1 MADRYWRGGS
11 GTWNTSSTTN
21 WSTTSGGSGG
31 ASVPTAT
38 DNVIFDQAG
47 TYTVTMTGALLCL
60 DITVSAGTVTFATGT
75 TPTLAITGSMSLI
88 LGTLWSST
96 GALTFNATTTGK
108 TVTTNGTTINATTIT
123 FNGVGGAW
131 SLVSTL
137 TTVNTG
143 NVTLTNGTI
152 NLNGFDLS
160 TGIFNSQ
167 NTNTRSIAFGS
178 NFILLVHPTAAQ
190 TVLNIGNTGITST
203 GTGGFSTAMTV
214 TRTFTATTTPTITEG
229 VPLYITSGTSAPTF
243 TASSW
248 FTLLNF
254 NGYTGTA
261 SGTIFAKNLTLS
273 SGGTYTG
280 IVLTTYGTGS
290 LNANGS
296 TTGIG
301 ALTIGIATPNPT
313 VTTLATNFSCTTY
326 TQTVTTTT
334 FNINGFVLTCS
345 STASYNAGT
354 VGTLTLNSGTIN
366 CTTFSTGDSFTLNNG
381 TINPSVSFIANN
393 GAPSAIFTYNGGT
406 LSTVTSFIQQSG
418 TVVLNQSLTLAQAG
432 TYTFSQVAASGVLTL
447 NNNTLSIGG
456 FNRTVSGANTINFGT
471 SGQILLTGNN
481 MNVWNVTTASITTT
495 GTVSIRSTYTGS
507 VGTRTFN
514 FYSVPQFNIAIGTG
528 TGSTMY
534 LASGATDTV
543 TFTSSILNFDM
554 TGMTFTLLMGS
565 LTQFGSTFII
575 PATGG
580 TVAASANTL
589 LFSND
594 TTYTTTTNITID
606 RTVDFPL
613 TFNGPGGIYR
623 LNGNVTIGSTRATQ
637 LQQGTLSLNGY
648 TLSTG
653 TFVGTLANARTIAFG
668 FTGQINVTGTGTVW
682 NTGTITLLSIT
693 GTPVVNVT
701 STGSTTITV
710 LPGALTEAQ
719 AISFN
724 FTGGTYLLNFLT
736 TTSHTAK
743 NVDFTGFAGTLTA
756 FAGSNIVYGNWT
768 MSTGMGSA
776 TGSLIFGPTTGN
788 TSIITSNGRSI
799 ASITINGLGGVVGL
813 GDALNLSSSTLSV
826 NGGTF
831 NTNNYNMSGVSNF
844 ESYTTTTTR
853 AINLGSSTIT
863 MSGTFHVITT
873 GLTFNAGTS
882 TINYT
887 GFNDVLVDNGSTNG
901 LTFYNF
907 IYTGTGSTSKSMTG
921 KNTFNNLSLI
931 TSNSIAAN
939 CIYIITDDIV
949 VNGDFTIPAPSG
961 TLYFSR
967 FVLTSATLGTQVKIT
982 VNGNVSPLS
991 YVNFRDINAQG
1002 KWLPWSGTSLG
1013 NIGNNN
1019 NIAFSPGV
1027 NKYWSFAAG
1036 GAVNSAAWALT
1047 SGGTPSSA
1055 NFPLP
1060 QDTIVI
1066 DNNGLNTSATIT
1078 MGIDFYF
1085 TTINMASRT
1094 NAFTLSI
1101 ATTTNI
1107 YCSGDWINGSGLTS
1121 VTGTAGKANFR
1132 NSLPGYVQSITT
1144 AGKLFSPQ
1152 VYINTNGIVQLL
1164 DNFDQDSLVGLQ
1176 GFSLDQGTFNLN
1188 GFNLNTAR
1196 IDSTNS
1202 NTRAINFGSTFI
1214 NLTHTTAG
1222 TTVLNMGNATNFSA
1236 SGTGGFRANMSVT
1249 RTFDCGNNGGAPT
1262 VAPNLFIFSGGSI
1275 PTISSGGYFNTIDF
1289 TGSTCTPAVTTVN
1302 IIGLVLA
1309 SGGTYTNLS
1318 LNTSGSGTLTFN
1330 AKTVVAVTVLSG
1342 SPVISGT
1349 CTCTTFTV
1357 NGGTLTAWSGTI
1369 VPTGSFVVTSGN
1381 VYLSNGGTLTVTTIT
1396 QNGGAVYLTSSFT
1409 MTAGTS
1415 TYTFNT
1421 GTLSIYNTGSNIT
1434 LSVGRFIS
1442 NGSGVRFLQLYG
1454 FIRLTNTTASAVA
1467 VDMANTTNLVVDYGT
1482 SYSPAAGFLT
1492 AGTVAQTYTIGT
1504 TGGSI
1509 NNAISLTWD
1518 SGGTAIP
1525 LITTGSWF
1533 ANFNPS
1539 AAGATGTVVT
1549 TTINIA
1555 GSVTLN
1561 SGGTW
1566 TNCSFNLRGTG
1577 TFNSNTKTCATLTLN
1592 SVGAYSS
1599 AGAAILCVN
1608 YQQTA
1613 GSLSCGNNLTC
1624 TGTATLSGGSLSIS
1638 NNTLSCTTFTVNGGT
1653 HVWASGTLTATL
1665 QIAISGGSFTYSA
1678 GTITTGQLT
1687 NPGFLISG
1695 GTVIFA
1701 TSYSLALTG
1710 NGAIFDF
1717 TSGTVIVNPGVTLT
1731 VGIFNSN
1738 NSNTRRLQFG
1748 DSFTAGNIS
1757 LAHATAGVTVL
1768 SITTYTNFTC
1778 SGAGGFVSAMTVTR
1792 TFSAGG
1798 FGSAPATATNAVP
1811 LTITGGSSVITVNN
1825 PSYFLRLN
1833 LANFAGVG
1841 AASIQGGAISV
1852 TGDVVIGASGS
1863 YVPGFIFFGG
1873 NSTLTTNGKVIS
1885 SLTISG
1891 GNTTL
1896 KDAVTGTSTSSFEL
1910 NTGNLF
1916 TQGFPMTFGYF
1927 YRISGGAN
1935 VTGIYGSG
1943 QIFNITQSGLNQ
1955 PCQFSGSNLTV
1966 SGLIL
1971 NLSNASAKYIV
1982 GANNTF
1988 DSTINI
1994 SGAGS
1999 LTINGN
2005 NTFNNIT
2012 NDASQPINLIL
2023 TAGTTQTFNNFN
2035 LRGTAGNLVT
2045 INTTST
2051 GSRATLRKA
2060 NGTVYGDYLSIRD
2073 INAFGVLG
2081 QTNSNPTWYA
2091 GANSTNVSN
2100 NLGWI
2105 FTRLPIIS
2113 MGNVSIDASNGGI
2126 TFGDQPV

>member
-1 MADRYWRGGS
+1 MANRYWGGGA
-11 GTWNTSSTTN
+11 GT
-21 WSTTSGGSGG
+21 WSTTDTTHWYSDAALTTLAG
-31 ASVPTAT
+31 AVPTAA
-38 DNVIFDQAG
+38 DSVFFQQAA

-60 DITVSAGTVTFATGT
+60 DFTVNAGTVTFATGT
-75 TPTLAITGSMSLI
+75 SPTLAVTGSMSLVAA
-88 LGTLWSST
+88 TVWSST
-96 GALTFNATTTGK
+96 GTVTFNATTTGK
-108 TVTTNGTTINATTIT
+108 TITTNAVTINAPVT

-131 SLVSTL
+131 SLGSVL
-137 TTVNTG
+137 TTVNT
-143 NVTLTNGTI
+143 VTTTLTNGTI
-152 NLNGFDLS
+152 NLNGFDLT
-160 TGIFNSQ
+160 TGIFSSS

-178 NFILLVHPTAAQ
+178 NFILLIHLSPAQ
-190 TVLNIGNTGITST
+190 TVLNMFDATGFTLT
-203 GTGGFSTAMTV
+203 GTGGFKSNASV
-214 TRTFTATTTPTITEG
+214 TRTFVFGTTAGSATNAPNLTFTGSGTAVQTFSTANWFNNLDFGTTAFNIGTIALNLNGFTLSNGGTWNLFAPTMRGTGTITPNG
-229 VPLYITSGTSAPTF
+229 KAISAFTVNNGAGTVTLAGPLSAAAYTQTAGTIDFASFNLTCSGAAAY
-243 TASSW
+243 TAG
-248 FTLLNF
+248 TLLN
-254 NGYTGTA
+254 
-261 SGTIFAKNLTLS
+261 I
-273 SGGTYTG
+273 
-280 IVLTTYGTGS
+280 
-290 LNANGS
+290 
-296 TTGIG
+296 
-301 ALTIGIATPNPT
+301 
-313 VTTLATNFSCTTY
+313 
-326 TQTVTTTT
+326 
-334 FNINGFVLTCS
+334 
-345 STASYNAGT
+345 
-354 VGTLTLNSGTIN
+354 GTIN
-366 CTTFSTGDSFTLNNG
+366 CTTFTTNDSFTLNNG

-406 LSTVTSFIQQSG
+406 LSTVILFIQQSG

-481 MNVWNVTTASITTT
+481 MNVWNVTTALITTT
-495 GTVSIRSTYTGS
+495 GTVSISSTYTGS

-514 FYSVPQFNIAIGTG
+514 FYSVPQFNIAVGTG

-543 TFTSSILNFDM
+543 TFTSSVLNFDM

-594 TTYTTTTNITID
+594 TTFTTTTNITIN

-623 LNGNVTIGSTRATQ
+623 LNSNVTIGSTRASQ

-701 STGSTTITV
+701 STGSTAITV

-736 TTSHTAK
+736 TASHTAK

-831 NTNNYNMSGVSNF
+831 NTNNYDITCGSF
-844 ESYTTTTTR
+844 YSYISTSTR

-863 MSGTFHVITT
+863 MSSDFQVITT

-882 TINYT
+882 TIVSVAAQT
-887 GFNDVLVDNGSTNG
+887 FSILVDNGSTIG
-901 LTFYNF
+901 LTFYNVTMAAVTPL
-907 IYTGTGSTSKSMTG
+907 IPASYPTINTMTG
-921 KNTFNNLSLI
+921 KNTFNNLTLPTTVSSG
-931 TSNSIAAN
+931 TPGQGG
-939 CIYIITDDIV
+939 YIIEHDIV
-949 VNGDFTIPAPSG
+949 VNGNFTIPNSQQQRAF
-961 TLYFSR
+961 T
-967 FVLTSATLGTQVKIT
+967 LTSATVGNQITIT
-982 VNGNVSPLS
+982 VNGNVSIGQFI
-991 YVNFRDINAQG
+991 NFRDINAQG
-1002 KWLPWSGTSLG
+1002 KWLPWRGRDLG
-1013 NIGNNN
+1013 NVGNNN
-1019 NIAFSPGV
+1019 NIAFAPGV
-1027 NKYWSFAAG
+1027 NKYWSLLAG
-1036 GAVNSAAWALT
+1036 GNLSSVAWALT
-1047 SGGTPSSA
+1047 SGGTPSAA
-1055 NFPLP
+1055 NYPLP

-1066 DNNGLNTSATIT
+1066 DNNGLNASATINLNQWVYVT
-1078 MGIDFYF
+1078 NVNMSGR
-1085 TTINMASRT
+1085 TT
-1094 NAFTLSI
+1094 AFTLSLSVSG
-1101 ATTTNI
+1101 TNI
-1107 YCSGDWINGSGLTS
+1107 FVSGDWTNGSGLTS
-1121 VTGTAGKANFR
+1121 VTTTSSSAVNFS
-1132 NSLPGYVQSITT
+1132 NSVPGYVQSITS
-1144 AGKLFSPQ
+1144 AAKLFSPQ
-1152 VYINTNGIVQLL
+1152 IVVNTNGIVQLL
-1164 DNFDQDSLVGLQ
+1164 DNLDQDSVSGLQ
-1176 GFSLDQGTFNLN
+1176 PFTLTQGTFSPNGFSLSTAQFVSSGTL
-1188 GFNLNTAR
+1188 
-1196 IDSTNS
+1196 
-1202 NTRAINFGSTFI
+1202 TRAISFGAGFI
-1214 NLTHTTAG
+1214 NLTHTTAA
-1222 TTVLNMGNATNFSA
+1222 TTVLSMATATNFSA
-1236 SGTGGFRANMSVT
+1236 TGAGGFRANMSVT
-1249 RTFDCGNNGGAPT
+1249 RTFTCGTTGAPT
-1262 VAPNLFIFSGGSI
+1262 VAPNLFIFTGASI
-1275 PTISSGGYFNTIDF
+1275 PTITTLSYFNTLDF
-1289 TGSTCTPAVTTVN
+1289 TGSTCTPATSTVN
-1302 IIGLVLA
+1302 VVSFVLA

-1318 LNTSGSGTLTFN
+1318 FNTSGNGTITTT
-1330 AKTVVAVTVLSG
+1330 AKTIVAVTVLSG

-1357 NGGTLTAWSGTI
+1357 NGGTLTAWGGTI
-1369 VPTGSFVVTSGN
+1369 APSGSFVVTSGN
-1381 VYLSNGGTLTVTTIT
+1381 VFLSNGGTLTVTTIT
-1396 QNGGAVYLTSSFT
+1396 QNGGGVYLTASFT

-1415 TYTFNT
+1415 TYTFNA
-1421 GTLSIYNTGSNIT
+1421 GTLSIYNTGSNQT

-1454 FIRLTNTTASAVA
+1454 FIRLTNTTAAAVA

-1482 SYSPAAGFLT
+1482 FYSPSAGFLT
-1492 AGTVAQTYTIGT
+1492 SGTVAQTYTIGT
-1504 TGGSI
+1504 TGGNV
-1509 NNAISLTWD
+1509 NNAISIQWD

-1525 LITTGSWF
+1525 TITTGSWF

-1539 AAGATGTVVT
+1539 AAGAFTVAT
-1549 TTINIA
+1549 TTINVA
-1555 GSVTLN
+1555 GSVTLS

-1577 TFNSNTKTCATLTLN
+1577 TFNSNTKSCATLTLN
-1592 SVGAYSS
+1592 SVGAYSL
-1599 AGAAILCVN
+1599 AGAAILCVT

-1613 GSLSCGNNLTC
+1613 GSLFCGNNLTC
-1624 TGTATLSGGSLSIS
+1624 SGTATFSGGSFSIS
-1638 NNTLSCTTFTVNGGT
+1638 NGTLSCTTFTVNGGT
-1653 HVWASGTLTATL
+1653 HDWAGGNGTLTPSVGIVVSA
-1665 QIAISGGSFTYSA
+1665 GSFTYSTGTISAIAAWTLSGGSITFATNYALTATGTFTLTA
-1678 GTITTGQLT
+1678 GT
-1687 NPGFLISG
+1687 LI
-1695 GTVIFA
+1695 
-1701 TSYSLALTG
+1701 L
-1710 NGAIFDF
+1710 
-1717 TSGTVIVNPGVTLT
+1717 NPGVTLT
-1731 VGIFNSN
+1731 VGIFSSN
-1738 NSNTRRLQFG
+1738 NSNTRNIQFG
-1748 DSFTAGNIS
+1748 NSFTAGNIS
-1757 LAHATAGVTVL
+1757 LANTTAGVNVL
-1768 SITTYTNFTC
+1768 SITLYTNFTC

-1792 TFSAGG
+1792 TFNAGN
-1798 FGSAPATATNAVP
+1798 FGAAPVTATNAVP
-1811 LTITGGSSVITVNN
+1811 LTITGGSSVMTVNN
-1825 PSYFLRLN
+1825 PSYFSRLN

-1841 AASIQGGAISV
+1841 AASLQGGSISV

-1863 YVPGFIFFGG
+1863 YLPGFDFFGG
-1873 NSTLTTNGKVIS
+1873 NSTLTTNGKTMS

-1891 GNTTL
+1891 GNVTL
-1896 KDAVTGTSTSSFEL
+1896 KDAVTGSATAQLSLT
-1910 NTGNLF
+1910 NGNLF

-1927 YRISGGAN
+1927 YSIGGAN
-1935 VTGIYGSG
+1935 VKGIYGS
-1943 QIFNITQSGLNQ
+1943 NSTLNVTQSGLNQ
-1955 PCQFSGSNLTV
+1955 PVQMSGSNLTV
-1966 SGLIL
+1966 SGLII
-1971 NLSNASAKYIV
+1971 NLSNASAKFFV
-1982 GANNTF
+1982 GANLTY

-1999 LTINGN
+1999 LTISGN

-2012 NDASQPINLIL
+2012 NDASQPVNLIL

-2060 NGTVYGDYLSIRD
+2060 SGTVYGDYLSIRD
-2073 INAFGVLG
+2073 INATGVTG
-2081 QTNSNPTWYA
+2081 QTNSAPTWYA
-2091 GANSTNVSN
+2091 GTTSTSVSN

-2105 FTRLPIIS
+2105 FTQLPIIS
-2113 MGNVSIDASNGGI
+2113 MGNVSIDTSSGGI
-2126 TFGDQPV
+2126 TIGNQPV